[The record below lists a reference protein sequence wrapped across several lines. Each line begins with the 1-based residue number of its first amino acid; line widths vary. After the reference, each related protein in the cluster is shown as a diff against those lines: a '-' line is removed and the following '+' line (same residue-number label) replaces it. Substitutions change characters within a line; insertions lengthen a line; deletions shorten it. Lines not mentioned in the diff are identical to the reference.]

1 MPNPMITPF
10 FAQAGGD
17 AKPIAETLTRG
28 QQLLDTA
35 YKWVTENGV
44 KLAVALLTAIIIYII
59 GAWIARIIRSL
70 VLRLMSKRGMDATFA
85 GYLANILHGVLMV
98 LVIITALGQL
108 GIPTTQFAALIAAAG
123 LAIGLA
129 LQGNLSNFASGFLI
143 VFFRPFKRGDYL
155 AAGGTEGSVEEIGIF
170 TTVLNTLDNKKVVV
184 PNSAI
189 TGGNI
194 VNFSSNPMRL
204 VAVPCTVGAGNSP
217 EAVRTSLLS
226 ATAGNPNLLTEPPAA
241 AVITQLQENK
251 YTIELRAWCPTD
263 KYWSAVFTLNEAAKA
278 ALDRD
283 GVTGPLPAMKIF
295 KA

>member
-1 MPNPMITPF
+1 MIITF

-17 AKPIAETLTRG
+17 DAPIAETLTRS
-28 QQLLDTA
+28 QRLLETV
-35 YKWVTENGV
+35 YKWITENGL
-44 KLAVALLTAIIIYII
+44 KLAVALLTAIFIYII
-59 GAWIARIIRSL
+59 GAWIAAIIRSL
-70 VLRLMSKRGMDATFA
+70 LLRVMSKRGMDATFA
-85 GYLANILHGVLMV
+85 GYLANIMHGVLMV

-184 PNSAI
+184 PNAAI

-194 VNFSSNPMRL
+194 VNFSTNPKRL
-204 VAVPCTVGAGNSP
+204 VAVPCTVGATNSP
-217 EAVRTSLLS
+217 EAVRASLLS
-226 ATAGNPNLLTEPPAA
+226 ATAGNPNLLTDPPAV
-241 AVITQLQENK
+241 AVITQLLENK
-251 YTIELRAWCPTD
+251 YTIELRAWCPAD
-263 KYWSAVFTLNEAAKA
+263 KYWSALFTLNEAAKT